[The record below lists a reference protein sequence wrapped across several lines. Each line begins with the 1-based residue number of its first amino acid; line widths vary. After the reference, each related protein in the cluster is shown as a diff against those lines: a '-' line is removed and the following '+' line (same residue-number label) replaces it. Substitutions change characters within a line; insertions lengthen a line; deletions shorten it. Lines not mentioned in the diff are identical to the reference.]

1 MIRVYTKTIKNLT
14 LNADFRWL
22 EICDEVSTKN
32 TVNGIKHFENLTEG
46 DCG

>member
-1 MIRVYTKTIKNLT
+1 MIRVYTKTVKNLT

-22 EICDEVSTKN
+22 EIYNETSVKN
-32 TVNGIKHFENLTEG
+32 TVNRIKHFENLTEG